1 MESDSVATTGDIVL
15 CVPKGWGTYLSREF
29 HEIHAGLVEL
39 GWKLLIVEDT
49 GDQPLL
55 DAIYR
60 ARCVLLWECYE
71 LLERQWESLSAL
83 PKEVT
88 RIAFCDDV
96 HYFTAHRQAQR
107 RRAFDWAH
115 LILATYPHKLAEW
128 FPDTCKNVKWTPHA
142 AASYFTPAFAPASD
156 KILLSGSRTWPY
168 PFRQFC
174 AQKLPLDVC
183 EVLDHPGY
191 PGYPGDRA
199 NQWQANPQALAEI
212 GGPRYAALL
221 RRYPAML
228 VCGSMFGYLVAKV
241 FEGMAAG
248 CLIIADRASLGSQL
262 DALGFH
268 EGEHYIGTDIFHV
281 IEDAAAVQRLF
292 TGADPRW
299 AAITERAE
307 RKVRERHT
315 TAQRARDI
323 HALCMAE
330 AAK

>member
-1 MESDSVATTGDIVL
+1 MDSTDCAPTGDFVL
-15 CVPKGWGTYLSREF
+15 CVPKGWDAYISKEF
-29 HEIHAGLVEL
+29 HEIHRGLVEL
-39 GWKLLIVEDT
+39 GWMLLIVEETDDKT
-49 GDQPLL
+49 LR
-55 DAIYR
+55 DAIHN

-71 LLERQWESLSAL
+71 MLDRHEQWLSTL
-83 PKEVT
+83 PAGVT
-88 RIAFCDDV
+88 RAVFCDDV
-96 HYFTAHRQAQR
+96 HYFTAHRQKQR
-107 RRAFDWAH
+107 QRAFDWAQ
-115 LILATYPHKLAEW
+115 LVLATYPHKLAEW
-128 FPDTCKNVKWTPHA
+128 FPGVTKTIKWTPHV
-142 AASYFTPAFAPASD
+142 AASYFTPMFAPACD

-174 AQKLPLDVC
+174 ASKLSREVC
-183 EVLDHPGY
+183 DVLDHPGY

-199 NQWQANPQALAEI
+199 NQMRADSHALAHVA
-212 GGPRYAALL
+212 GSRYAAIL
-221 RRYPAML
+221 RRHPAML
-228 VCGSMFGYLVAKV
+228 VCGSIFDYLVAKV
-241 FEGMAAG
+241 FEGMASG

-292 TGADPRW
+292 VSADARW

-323 HALCMAE
+323 HASCLAGV
-330 AAK
+330 AK